1 MGISLIF
8 PTGSSL
14 SSVYL
19 GLLSQPTLLS
29 KHWPQEGGT
38 LMGTQPRL
46 ENEHSEDVFIHKVS
60 LALKKRKEN
69 REMGRY
75 PSLERWNL
83 TLGSSTP
90 QWDEAL
96 TKEEDFSM
104 WHGWDRGPGW
114 TPPLLRAVFTSLPV
128 PAEWRLATGCAE
140 PLEITE
146 LRQTPHTTQRGEA
159 QE

>member
-75 PSLERWNL
+75 PSLER
-83 TLGSSTP
+83 
-90 QWDEAL
+90 
-96 TKEEDFSM
+96 
-104 WHGWDRGPGW
+104 
-114 TPPLLRAVFTSLPV
+114 
-128 PAEWRLATGCAE
+128 
-140 PLEITE
+140 
-146 LRQTPHTTQRGEA
+146 
-159 QE
+159 